1 MGIRKPYIY
10 IANNNCE
17 WAFPQ
22 AVVPLVGILLM
33 GDDVRVVLG
42 LVYFCLRWPAH
53 MNMNRVSLGV
63 FEEVMRQKA
72 GHGWS

>member
-1 MGIRKPYIY
+1 ML
-10 IANNNCE
+10 
-17 WAFPQ
+17 
-22 AVVPLVGILLM
+22 LVGILLM
-33 GDDVRVVLG
+33 GDDVRIVLG